1 VKKYST
7 CLAIKKMQ
15 IKTILRFYLTPVTMA
30 INKKEKKKTK
40 KYWQQCGGKRA
51 LIHCWWKCKL
61 VQPIW
66 KSV

>member
-30 INKKEKKKTK
+30 INKKEKKNKEILATMWGK
-40 KYWQQCGGKRA
+40 KSPYS
-51 LIHCWWKCKL
+51 LL
-61 VQPIW
+61 VEM
-66 KSV
+66 